1 MWIGAMVH
9 GLSVKVVF
17 LCLFSKCGFRNA
29 SPETRGH
36 AFAYHN
42 LFVYH
47 DYQSENIIQLQSAG
61 IRTLFKIRLVCYNNS
76 CNGIIIYI

>member
-1 MWIGAMVH
+1 MVH

-17 LCLFSKCGFRNA
+17 LCLFSKCSLRNA
-29 SPETRGH
+29 SPCAETKGH

-47 DYQSENIIQLQSAG
+47 DCQTEDIYSVSWH
-61 IRTLFKIRLVCYNNS
+61 TLFSFDKKKKNTANVKIVLKFF
-76 CNGIIIYI
+76 

>member
-1 MWIGAMVH
+1 MVH

-17 LCLFSKCGFRNA
+17 LCLFSKCSFRNA
-29 SPETRGH
+29 SPCAETRGH

-47 DYQSENIIQLQSAG
+47 DFQSEDIIQLQSAG
-61 IRTLFKIRLVCYNNS
+61 IRSYARSLGYIWYA
-76 CNGIIIYI
+76 IIASVME